1 MGMQP
6 KVLVIGWDG
15 ATFDL
20 LKPWVEAGELPN
32 LERLMDEGVHGRLR
46 SVPNM
51 NSGPAWTTVATG
63 LNPGKHGVYGLVGFT
78 EGSYRLRP
86 LNAADRHGRTIWR
99 RLSEAGQRVVV
110 MNLPITHPAEP
121 VNGVLVAGGD
131 APRPS
136 SPRFSYPEDVIEEID
151 TAAGEYI
158 LAARLDG
165 LIRAGKKQQALD
177 RVYRMIQGRTRAAQH
192 LMERE
197 DWNLFFVLFTA
208 SDSVQHFFWE
218 DLTGGGPHRDAILD
232 VYRRLDDALGTLQ
245 AQAGPDTATILLSD
259 HGFGPIQ
266 LGRLYVIDFLAQ
278 LGLLRRRAQKDR
290 RAALL
295 RWAFVQLEKTLS
307 SRAKEWL
314 LEHFPGL
321 HDRAQA
327 GLWVD
332 QVDWPGTR
340 AFTVHGSSHVW
351 VNTRDRWPQGIVA
364 PGEEYDAVVA
374 QVQRALEQA
383 VDAETGQPAV
393 AAVHRREELYRGPFL
408 ERAPDL
414 LIDWTDAPCRAGLAW
429 HGDGERIIASRPVEF
444 RRHPINGSHRPLG
457 IFVASGTP
465 YRRGATIEGTALYD
479 IAPTLLHLRDHPIP
493 TSFDGQILTEALT
506 TDWLQ
511 THPPRSTE
519 EDHDD
524 VAGPGIDVPADGE
537 KEVLERLQ
545 ALGYT
550 P

>member
-32 LERLMDEGVHGRLR
+32 LERLMEEGVHGRLR

-86 LNAADRHGRTIWR
+86 LNAADRHGRTIWQ
-99 RLSEAGQRVVV
+99 RLSQAGKRMVI
-110 MNLPITHPAEP
+110 MNLPITYPAEP
-121 VNGVLVAGGD
+121 VNGVLLAGGD
-131 APRPS
+131 APSTS
-136 SPRFSYPEDVIEEID
+136 SPQFSYPEGLIEEIESQVP
-151 TAAGEYI
+151 EYI

-165 LIRAGKKQQALD
+165 LIRAGKKQEALD
-177 RVYRMIQGRTRAAQH
+177 RVHQMIEGRTRAAQY
-192 LMERE
+192 LMDRE
-197 DWNLFFVLFTA
+197 DWDLFFVLFTA

-218 DLTGGGPHRDAILD
+218 DMTGNGRHRDAILG
-232 VYRRLDDALGTLQ
+232 VYRHLDEVLGSLRS
-245 AQAGPDTATILLSD
+245 QAGEETTTVLLSD

-278 LGLLRRRAQKDR
+278 LGVLERRAQR
-290 RAALL
+290 NQRTALL
-295 RWAFVQLEKTLS
+295 RWMFLQLEKTLS
-307 SRAKEWL
+307 DRTKEWL
-314 LEHFPGL
+314 LQHFPGL
-321 HDRAQA
+321 HERALA

-332 QVDWPGTR
+332 QVDWSATR
-340 AFTVHGSSHVW
+340 AFTMHGSSHVW
-351 VNTRDRWPQGIVA
+351 IHTRERWPQGIVA
-364 PGEEYDAVVA
+364 TEEEYEAVITR
-374 QVQRALEQA
+374 VQRALEQA
-383 VDAETGQPAV
+383 VDVETGQPAV
-393 AAVHRREELYRGPFL
+393 EAVRRREELYHGPFTDQ
-408 ERAPDL
+408 APDL
-414 LIDWTDAPCRAGLAW
+414 LVDWTEAPCRAGLAG
-429 HGDGERIIASRPVEF
+429 HGEGERIIASRPVEF

-465 YRRGATIEGTALYD
+465 CRRGATVEGAALYD
-479 IAPTLLHLRDHPIP
+479 IAPTLLHLLDHPIP
-493 TSFDGQILTEALT
+493 TSFDGQILTAALT

-511 THPPRSTE
+511 AHPPRSIE
-519 EDHDD
+519 EDRDD